1 MKSNLYATGIVLV
14 AFLMILLGCEQEDN
28 LTTTQSIDS
37 NTQRVLTQDNNILD
51 TPTLNATKVT
61 PVVKQLDST
70 TVDSDPT
77 KTPVKATSV
86 VIDENVE
93 SSPTTTLTNISNSL
107 IDDWTLESE
116 VDSIGPEG
124 VSPEAVILDDGT
136 VRLYITNMGIELWES
151 ADGLSFTKVSART
164 PPGSDPTVIRTSN
177 GWRMYFIEHSNKGPD
192 GGDSKIRTAISND
205 GIDWIVDSDTG
216 IVQETNRRAWGV
228 PDSFVLPNGQ
238 IRIMW
243 TDMVPNKKRE
253 VIRSA
258 TSLDGIR
265 FDIDASLRLAG
276 GFVDS
281 YVLTGSP
288 NFMLVSTTPP
298 GGPIS
303 KPQRIFLARS
313 ENGIDWSAD
322 DTALLDRTPR
332 NALDPTAVYIGEGN
346 WRVYYTLTDGPD
358 PFAGFRIASAILS
371 GPNRPKPEPI
381 IDTPQSNELQILL
394 K

>member
-28 LTTTQSIDS
+28 ITTTQSIDS
-37 NTQRVLTQDNNILD
+37 DTQKVLTQDNNILD

-93 SSPTTTLTNISNSL
+93 SSPTKTLTNISNSL

-136 VRLYITNMGIELWES
+136 VRLYVTNMGIELWES

-216 IVQETNRRAWGV
+216 IVQ
-228 PDSFVLPNGQ
+228 
-238 IRIMW
+238 
-243 TDMVPNKKRE
+243 
-253 VIRSA
+253 
-258 TSLDGIR
+258 
-265 FDIDASLRLAG
+265 
-276 GFVDS
+276 
-281 YVLTGSP
+281 
-288 NFMLVSTTPP
+288 
-298 GGPIS
+298 
-303 KPQRIFLARS
+303 
-313 ENGIDWSAD
+313 
-322 DTALLDRTPR
+322 
-332 NALDPTAVYIGEGN
+332 
-346 WRVYYTLTDGPD
+346 
-358 PFAGFRIASAILS
+358 
-371 GPNRPKPEPI
+371 
-381 IDTPQSNELQILL
+381 
-394 K
+394 